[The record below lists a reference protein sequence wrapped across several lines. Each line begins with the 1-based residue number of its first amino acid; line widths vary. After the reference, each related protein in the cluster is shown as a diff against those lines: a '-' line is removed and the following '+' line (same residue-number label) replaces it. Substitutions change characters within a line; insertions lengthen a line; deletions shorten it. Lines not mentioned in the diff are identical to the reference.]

1 MTNGAIIIK
10 DKDWERATPEQ
21 RDWMIFNTLQ
31 SLDRRLQKLERQPW
45 IDKSLAFIGGV
56 IGGGLAFLGIQIGS

>member
-1 MTNGAIIIK
+1 MTNGVIIIK

-31 SLDRRLQKLERQPW
+31 SLDRRLEKLERRPW
-45 IDKSLAFIGGV
+45 LDKGFAFIGGV
-56 IGGGLAFLGIQIGS
+56 IGGGLAFLGIKIGS